1 MSIFDKLNSPK
12 VVLFVLALILAVNGF
27 LLYRQQATPTAT
39 GQPRTEIIVVP
50 ANSAPEAPEEARKP
64 EQAQPEQG
72 GQTQEQT
79 EERTQERTQERIQE
93 RTQERTRS
101 EPDPEQDPPPRPET
115 ARVELGGLGEAMG
128 RCNREAEE
136 CVREFVASAAPEAKY
151 IGGRTNLEVGRDSE
165 VLYFETPALGE
176 CEHVRQAYQSAGETT
191 YTVVVMGQGSF
202 QSPRGSECIPKA

>member
-27 LLYRQQATPTAT
+27 LLYRHQTTPTAT

-50 ANSAPEAPEEARKP
+50 ANSAPDAPEEARKP
-64 EQAQPEQG
+64 EKTEPEQG
-72 GQTQEQT
+72 SQTQEQT
-79 EERTQERTQERIQE
+79 QE

-101 EPDPEQDPPPRPET
+101 EPEPEQDPPPRPET

-128 RCNREAEE
+128 RCAREAEE
-136 CVREFVASAAPEAKY
+136 CLREFVASAAPEAKY
-151 IGGRTNLEVGRDSE
+151 IGGRTDLETGRDSE